1 MKQPTPRASHLRL
14 QHLFLSTALARTG
27 TVREAST
34 HLNRTQ
40 PALTKMLQELEASL
54 GVTLFERGRLGARP
68 TACGQAFIARAQVIL
83 NEWTTLQDELQR
95 IAQGDAEI
103 LRVGVTPQTALGL
116 LPQGL
121 RLFRR
126 ERPAVLVRVFEA
138 SVHNLLLSLAG
149 GELDCVVG
157 RFSGELHDVEGFAQL
172 THEPL
177 YDEVLSVV
185 AGPRHDLLRKPRV
198 AWTDLSQADW
208 VLPPA
213 ELVTRQAFNSA
224 FIRAGFNPPRPL
236 YESSS
241 FATCISFAAQLGV
254 LALVPTDAAATAQ
267 RHGLVR
273 LLKTRVAAISA
284 PISIVR
290 RGTEQEGKAL
300 STFLASVRSA
310 ARTIGSHRNE

>member
-1 MKQPTPRASHLRL
+1 MRQPSPRASHLRL

-27 TVREAST
+27 TVREASA

-54 GVTLFERGRLGARP
+54 DVTLFDRGRLGARP

-83 NEWTTLQDELQR
+83 NEWATLQDELQR

-116 LPQGL
+116 LPQVL
-121 RLFRR
+121 RHFRR
-126 ERPAVLVRVFEA
+126 ERPTVLERVFGA
-138 SVHNLLLSLAG
+138 SIHNLILSLAG

-157 RFSGELHDVEGFAQL
+157 RFSGELHNVDGFAQL
-172 THEPL
+172 AHEPL
-177 YDEVLSVV
+177 YDEVLAVV
-185 AGPRHDLLRKPRV
+185 AGPQHDLVRKARIT
-198 AWTDLSQADW
+198 WRDLSAADW
-208 VLPPA
+208 VLPPT
-213 ELVTRQAFNSA
+213 ELVTRQVLNSA

-241 FATCISFAAQLGV
+241 FATSISFAAQLGV
-254 LALVPTDAAATAQ
+254 LALVPLDAARTAQ

-273 LLKTRVAAISA
+273 ILKTKVAAISA
-284 PISIVR
+284 PISIVHR
-290 RGTEQEGKAL
+290 NTEPQGKAL
-300 STFLASVRSA
+300 STLLDAVRKA
-310 ARTIGSHRNE
+310 ARSSGTRMPL